1 MTRLIGI
8 VMAVALLVS
17 VAPVLAGDSFQAL
30 SRLPAGLS
38 PLDDVQ
44 LATIEGGYGFDLWD
58 DWMKDHRDHKD
69 FKHDRDH
76 KDFKHDRDHKDFKD
90 HMKDF
95 KDHMKHFKD
104 HKDFKDHMAKHDRD
118 HKDFKDHEDHKDHK
132 DHKDY

>member
-1 MTRLIGI
+1 MTRLIGT

-17 VAPVLAGDSFQAL
+17 VAPALAGDSFQAL

-38 PLDDVQ
+38 PLDDAQ
-44 LATIEGGYGFDLWD
+44 LATVEGGHGFDLWD

-69 FKHDRDH
+69 FKDH
-76 KDFKHDRDHKDFKD
+76 MKDFKD

-95 KDHMKHFKD
+95 KDHM
-104 HKDFKDHMAKHDRD
+104 KDFKDHMAKHDRD

-132 DHKDY
+132 DY